1 MMSEIELPAAIPDLI
16 RSHLKLYLE
25 TDGKEGHMWQAPG
38 LDPLPT
44 LLLKTKGRR
53 SGKERILPLIYGKW
67 GEDYVV
73 VASRGGSPTH
83 PIWYLN
89 LVDESEVGVQ
99 VATEKFQARAR
110 TASGDERSSL
120 WEMMAEIYAPYNDYQ
135 TTAGAREI
143 PVVVL
148 ERTSD

>member
-1 MMSEIELPAAIPDLI
+1 MSEIKLPDDLPGFI
-16 RSHLKLYLE
+16 KNHLRLYLE

-53 SGKERILPLIYGKW
+53 SGKERILPLIYGKR
-67 GEDYVV
+67 GDDYVV
-73 VASRGGSPTH
+73 VASKGGFPTH
-83 PIWYLN
+83 PLWYLN
-89 LVDESEVGVQ
+89 LVDEAEVGVQ

-120 WEMMAEIYAPYNDYQ
+120 WEMMAEIYSPYNDYQ
-135 TTAGAREI
+135 KTAGTREI

-148 ERTSD
+148 ERSSE

>member
-1 MMSEIELPAAIPDLI
+1 MSEIDLPEGIPELIKN
-16 RSHLKLYLE
+16 HLRLYVE
-25 TDGKEGHMWQAPG
+25 TDGQEGHIWQAPG
-38 LDPLPT
+38 LDPVPT

-53 SGKERILPLIYGKW
+53 SGKERLLPLIYGKH

-73 VASRGGSPTH
+73 VGSKGGFPVH
-83 PIWYLN
+83 PVWYLN
-89 LVDESEVGVQ
+89 LVDEPEVGVQ

-120 WEMMAEIYAPYNDYQ
+120 WEMMAEIYSPYNDYQ
-135 TTAGAREI
+135 KTAGAREI

>member
-1 MMSEIELPAAIPDLI
+1 MGEIELPNGIPDLI
-16 RSHLKLYLE
+16 KTHLRLYLE

-44 LLLKTKGRR
+44 LLLKTKGRH
-53 SGKERILPLIYGKW
+53 SGKERILPLIYGKR
-67 GEDYVV
+67 GEDYVI
-73 VASRGGSPTH
+73 VASKGGFPTH
-83 PIWYLN
+83 PAWYLN
-89 LVDESEVGVQ
+89 LVDEPEVGVQ

-120 WEMMAEIYAPYNDYQ
+120 WEMMAEIYSPYNDYQ
-135 TTAGAREI
+135 KTAGTREI

-148 ERTSD
+148 ERSSE